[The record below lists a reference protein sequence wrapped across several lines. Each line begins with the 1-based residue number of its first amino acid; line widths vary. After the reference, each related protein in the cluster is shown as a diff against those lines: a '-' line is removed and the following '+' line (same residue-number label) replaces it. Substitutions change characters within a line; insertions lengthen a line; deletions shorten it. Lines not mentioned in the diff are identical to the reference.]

1 MCKEGLGNKDFS
13 AVYEGAYCG
22 RAAETAAD
30 EPTRGAAR
38 GSAVG
43 AGGGQ
48 FASGFSL
55 PAPKSLDAIIKL
67 EAVAGKTA
75 EEIAAIWQGYHLG
88 RGHVS
93 AVMAARLFA
102 TLADR
107 ATRCPLFVLPV
118 RKERGFITML
128 LQAQM
133 PHLLFT
139 GLEDYK
145 ALGPQATPY
154 MTVSHYKD
162 LADTKGLVLVRGDVV
177 LPSKLND
184 DEAKALLKDAHAFF
198 LEDNK
203 YRHVTTFNKASA
215 DFKFEEVLR
224 EAGVPFSP

>member
-1 MCKEGLGNKDFS
+1 M
-13 AVYEGAYCG
+13 
-22 RAAETAAD
+22 
-30 EPTRGAAR
+30 
-38 GSAVG
+38 
-43 AGGGQ
+43 
-48 FASGFSL
+48 

-75 EEIAAIWQGYHLG
+75 EEIAAIWQDYHLG

-184 DEAKALLKDAHAFF
+184 DEVHKEAATPWLASWTTGLKRVFADGHQSLVVTMMWSLLQAKALLKDAHAFF